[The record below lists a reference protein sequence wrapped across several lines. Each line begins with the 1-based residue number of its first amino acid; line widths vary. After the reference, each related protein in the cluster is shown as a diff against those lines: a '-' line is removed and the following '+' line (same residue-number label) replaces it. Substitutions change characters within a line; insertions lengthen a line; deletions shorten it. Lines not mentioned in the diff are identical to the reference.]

1 MELHRINTLG
11 TQEKHCIKVFR
22 KIINKNYLF
31 EIFFC
36 SCCTLTHESFGQC
49 NFVAPPDYSTETL
62 EFEPPNFSARFARL
76 APARKLA
83 TARPNT
89 VSITTNQAYHP
100 TYFTLIHRPEQ
111 LPATPTTYF
120 YLSFL
125 ILTPFPYLNT
135 LSTMYPNLINIFVHA
150 TDTRTLT
157 IARMTYPELPRT
169 SCCCVLREPRSNLH
183 RSVEIR

>member
-1 MELHRINTLG
+1 MSLLVNATSSHLRTTL
-11 TQEKHCIKVFR
+11 QKR
-22 KIINKNYLF
+22 WNLSRP
-31 EIFFC
+31 IF
-36 SCCTLTHESFGQC
+36 
-49 NFVAPPDYSTETL
+49 
-62 EFEPPNFSARFARL
+62 RL
-76 APARKLA
+76 ASLA
-83 TARPNT
+83 LRLLASSPRRVLTLSPSPLTRPT
-89 VSITTNQAYHP
+89 TPLTLHSSIGQSSC
-100 TYFTLIHRPEQ
+100 Q
-111 LPATPTTYF
+111 LPPTTYF